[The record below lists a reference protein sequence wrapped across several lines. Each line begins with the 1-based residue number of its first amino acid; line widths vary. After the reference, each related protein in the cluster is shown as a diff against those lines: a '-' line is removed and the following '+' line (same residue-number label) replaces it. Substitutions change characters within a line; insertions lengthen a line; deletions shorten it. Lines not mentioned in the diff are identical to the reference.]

1 MSLQVA
7 STAKESSFA
16 DDACGTSSKTEIKR
30 WWDMLITLDPDFGY
44 FSSGKKWW
52 IITKLDKEES
62 DIRITMEGKNHLRAA
77 ISSREYLEEYV
88 SEKVLIWLV
97 K

>member
-16 DDACGTSSKTEIKR
+16 DDAGGTSSTTEIKR

-52 IITKLDKEES
+52 IITKLDKEECG
-62 DIRITMEGKNHLRAA
+62 IRITMEGKNNLRAA
-77 ISSREYLEEYV
+77 ISSREYLDEYV
-88 SEKVLIWLV
+88 SEKVLIWSV

>member
-16 DDACGTSSKTEIKR
+16 DDAGGTSSTTEIKR

-52 IITKLDKEES
+52 IITKPDKEECG
-62 DIRITMEGKNHLRAA
+62 IRITMEGKNHLRAA
-77 ISSREYLEEYV
+77 ISSRGYVDEYV
-88 SEKVLIWLV
+88 SEKVLIWSV
-97 K
+97 Q